1 MAKLLYQLEGVRGR
15 NIAIYDKKCV
25 ISTKVTVGSIITGNM
40 TDGEKTIFYS
50 DVMGVQFKKSGNLIG
65 YLQFETAS
73 VQMNNQNS
81 NMFSE
86 NTFTFEHGKN
96 GISNEQME
104 AIYHYVCDLIE
115 AIKYG
120 TAPAAAPAVPVA
132 PAAPVMPAAPV
143 APAAQPLVCPKCGS
157 PRDAAN
163 RFCMVCGERL
173 G

>member
-1 MAKLLYQLEGVRGR
+1 
-15 NIAIYDKKCV
+15 
-25 ISTKVTVGSIITGNM
+25 M

-120 TAPAAAPAVPVA
+120 GTPAAAPAMPVA
-132 PAAPVMPAAPV
+132 PAAPVAPVTPAHVPVAPV
-143 APAAQPLVCPKCGS
+143 APVVPVAPVAQPLVCPKCGS